1 MADHLEMTKTTP
13 KDFIYATLGG
23 LFAPGL
29 AIFLIVMLFLGIQ
42 GGMGQPDAA
51 PLSDKA
57 VRERIRPFG
66 QSLAVDPNAPKVE
79 RTGEQVYNE
88 VCAGCHA
95 SGALGS
101 PKFKEAAAWSKR
113 NSQGYEVLLTH
124 ALKGFN
130 KMPARGGDPDLSDLE
145 VARGVVYM
153 TNAAGARFEAF
164 LKKEPEPTAADLA
177 RGKAVYAENCAGC
190 HDTGV
195 TGAQKLTD
203 AKAWAPLIKEGK
215 EYLYNA
221 AINGSFGGP
230 AKGGNEKLSDADTRV
245 AVDYMVAEAR
255 AAIEAAARQPV
266 KQAAKPATQPAGK

>member
-1 MADHLEMTKTTP
+1 
-13 KDFIYATLGG
+13 
-23 LFAPGL
+23 
-29 AIFLIVMLFLGIQ
+29 MLFLGIQ

-57 VRERIRPFG
+57 VRERIQPFG

-88 VCAGCHA
+88 VCSGCHD

-101 PKFKEAAAWSKR
+101 PKFKEAADWGKR
-113 NSQGYEVLLTH
+113 IGQGYEVLLTH

-130 KMPARGGDPDLSDLE
+130 KMPARGGDPDLTDLE
-145 VARGVVYM
+145 VARGIVYM

-177 RGKAVYAENCAGC
+177 RGKAVYADNCASC

-203 AKAWAPLIKEGK
+203 AKAWAAPDQGRQGISLQRGHQRQLRRSGQGRQREAVRCRYPRGGG
-215 EYLYNA
+215 LHGG
-221 AINGSFGGP
+221 GSESGHRSGG
-230 AKGGNEKLSDADTRV
+230 
-245 AVDYMVAEAR
+245 
-255 AAIEAAARQPV
+255 
-266 KQAAKPATQPAGK
+266 QAAGHQASG